1 MARRGENIR
10 KRKDGRWEGRH
21 KVYHAVK
28 ERYVYHSVYGYS
40 YAEVKEKLAIAK
52 LTHQNNLSLK
62 GAEMTSGTGSADT
75 VVLFSDAAAEWLEIK
90 WEKCKYSTYIKY
102 ETVYR
107 THLSALLGDF
117 YLSNANFK
125 SFQEKIFDHLSSGCF
140 SESLQK
146 SICCVVNQI
155 LRHVGEKYGLRL
167 PVLKRPDTKQR
178 KKTLETFTA
187 SERQRMFSVIR
198 EKGAESDK
206 YDAALVLC
214 LYTGVRIGELCAL
227 RWSDLDFREM
237 TLSVN
242 RTVQRIAARN
252 SCVDKTG
259 NPCAEGQKGNPC
271 VEGQARNSHADQSG
285 TQKTCPYKK
294 QGAKTVL
301 LETEPKSESSRR
313 KIPIP
318 AEGEGLFSRLDRS
331 RPYVFG
337 GDKPM
342 EPRTLQYRFKK
353 ILAAAK
359 VDERSFH
366 MLRHTFATSC
376 IECGMDVKSL
386 SEILGHSDVKI
397 TMNRYVH
404 PTMDSKRKQM
414 GVLSDFYGNVWGQIC
429 GHTV

>member
-1 MARRGENIR
+1 MYGRRNDMARRGENIR

-21 KVYHAVK
+21 KVYHAGK
-28 ERYVYHSVYGYS
+28 KRYIYHSVYGYS
-40 YAEVKEKLAIAK
+40 YAAVKEKLAIVK
-52 LTHQNNLSLK
+52 MTTQENLLSDV
-62 GAEMTSGTGSADT
+62 TGMVHGMGNTDAY
-75 VVLFSDAAAEWLEIK
+75 VLFSDVAAEWLDVK
-90 WEKCKYSTYIKY
+90 REKGKYSTYIKY

-107 THLSALLGDF
+107 THLSALLGDSR
-117 YLSNANFK
+117 LSNANVKNFLK
-125 SFQEKIFDHLSSGCF
+125 KISDHLSSGGF

-155 LRHVGEKYGLRL
+155 LRYAGEKYGLLL
-167 PVLKRPDTKQR
+167 PFLKRPDTGQG
-178 KKTLETFTA
+178 KKVLETFTE
-187 SERQRMFSVIR
+187 SERQRMFSIIR
-198 EKGAESDK
+198 EKGAEPDK

-227 RWSDLDFREM
+227 RWSDLDFLEM

-242 RTVQRIAARN
+242 RTVQRLAVKN
-252 SCVDKTG
+252 
-259 NPCAEGQKGNPC
+259 
-271 VEGQARNSHADQSG
+271 
-285 TQKTCPYKK
+285 
-294 QGAKTVL
+294 QGADKSGDRETRPHGKRGTKTVL

-318 AEGEGLFSRLDRS
+318 AEVKGLLSHLDKS

-337 GDKPM
+337 GDRPM

-353 ILAAAK
+353 ILAMAQ
-359 VDERSFH
+359 VDERNFH

-386 SEILGHSDVKI
+386 SEILGHSEVKI

-404 PTMDSKRKQM
+404 PTMDSKRKQL
-414 GVLSDFYGNVWGQIC
+414 GALSGFYREVCGQIC
-429 GHTV
+429 GRTV